1 VLREYLKNGGFL
13 EKGEAQNLQNLVGA
27 ALEPE
32 FFLDDG
38 YQNVDADGNPDL
50 RLHGI
55 LRSTVEGFDTQ
66 VLLDP
71 FEEQFHLP
79 AALVKFGDRQRV
91 QDKVVGD
98 KDQAFSRFGIDILDA
113 SEESRILAGRFGS
126 RENDTLIAAQ
136 SGVLVD
142 GSFGSTAALEVFLRA
157 GDEEGHVGLKD
168 IEAGE
173 IDVASVHNV
182 ERAGFDRKVVE
193 GFDIVHFPAGNMDK
207 TRDVAAQVDER
218 MQLDGSLAPAKA
230 RPREEGQTQI
240 DRCGIESVDCFL
252 QSDAQ
257 GVAGIELPGTSNED
271 SGEVGVDAPVAVLV
285 GFGQGVARD
294 VAANACVIQF
304 GFQRVQ
310 TDFDVAQAGAVGQL
324 RKGHAQKLIEA
335 GKPAGAIVASVL
347 ADTAVEVASG
357 EEGDE
362 LGEEVLPGVHCQV
375 LSTLRRGKDYQNRAD
390 QVEIDA
396 RTKPS

>member
-1 VLREYLKNGGFL
+1 MARLGFFLGEVLREYLKNGGFL

-168 IEAGE
+168 IEAG
-173 IDVASVHNV
+173 
-182 ERAGFDRKVVE
+182 
-193 GFDIVHFPAGNMDK
+193 
-207 TRDVAAQVDER
+207 
-218 MQLDGSLAPAKA
+218 
-230 RPREEGQTQI
+230 
-240 DRCGIESVDCFL
+240 
-252 QSDAQ
+252 
-257 GVAGIELPGTSNED
+257 
-271 SGEVGVDAPVAVLV
+271 
-285 GFGQGVARD
+285 
-294 VAANACVIQF
+294 AN
-304 GFQRVQ
+304 R
-310 TDFDVAQAGAVGQL
+310 
-324 RKGHAQKLIEA
+324 
-335 GKPAGAIVASVL
+335 
-347 ADTAVEVASG
+347 
-357 EEGDE
+357 
-362 LGEEVLPGVHCQV
+362 
-375 LSTLRRGKDYQNRAD
+375 
-390 QVEIDA
+390 
-396 RTKPS
+396 